1 MKQVGPTNVTTGLES
16 LFAEESAVS
25 FPSVFQKLVDD
36 LPEQIALL
44 DEHWNILSVNRSWAR
59 AIAEVGYD
67 DLDRGS
73 NYKTFCRER
82 GAAGHNAAALIAPAL
97 DELDEEERTSFTL
110 NYSGVGE
117 LEGRDF
123 ETRISLFQIGGQC
136 FATVTRI
143 DLTELHYLRRLREG
157 LAGSLDETRQSER
170 ERIGR
175 ELHDSTMQFLIG
187 AALSLGHL
195 RRSGVGEK
203 ARALVTEIE
212 DLLVK
217 AQNELRSISYL
228 AHAHDF
234 EGEDLRV
241 GVRKLVEGFAR
252 RAGMKARVEIVE
264 PLVLPAREV
273 QVALYRVLQEAIS
286 NVHRHSGAT
295 ELAVRLVSRGPALNL
310 IIGDNGV
317 GFPNTVME
325 GVGLRSMHSR
335 LKDIGGR
342 MRLRHLPRGI
352 AIVATAPLAER
363 TPEVP
368 VA

>member
-1 MKQVGPTNVTTGLES
+1 MELGSPSIGIGLEK
-16 LFAEESAVS
+16 LFADQSPVS
-25 FPSVFQKLVDD
+25 FPSVFHKLVDD

-44 DEHWNILSVNRSWAR
+44 DEHWNILSVNRSWAK

-67 DLDRGS
+67 DLDQGS
-73 NYKTFCRER
+73 NYKSFCTQR
-82 GAAGHNAAALIAPAL
+82 GAAGHNGAALIAPAL
-97 DELDEEERTSFTL
+97 DEMDEGTRTSFTL
-110 NYSGVGE
+110 TYSGVGE
-117 LEGRDF
+117 LDGRDF
-123 ETRISLFQIGGQC
+123 ETRIGLFQIGGQR
-136 FATVTRI
+136 FATITRI

-157 LAGSLDETRQSER
+157 LAGSLDDTRQSER

-195 RRSGVGEK
+195 RRSGVNEK
-203 ARALVTEIE
+203 ARVLVTEIE

-234 EGEDLRV
+234 EDEDLRIA
-241 GVRKLVEGFAR
+241 VRKLVEGFAR
-252 RAGMKARVEIVE
+252 RAGMKASVDIVE
-264 PLVLPAREV
+264 PLVLPGRTE

-295 ELAVRLVSRGPALNL
+295 EIGVRLVSRGPNL
-310 IIGDNGV
+310 SLIVADNGI
-317 GFPNTVME
+317 GFSNGVSE
-325 GVGLRSMHSR
+325 GVGLRSMHAR
-335 LKDIGGR
+335 LRDIGGK

-352 AIVATAPLAER
+352 AIVASAPLATRARGAANE
-363 TPEVP
+363 
-368 VA
+368 